1 MVENGMIDE
10 VRTMFNP
17 KNKDYSKGIRKAIG
31 VPEFDRYFRE
41 ELSKSINEETRVKLL
56 EEAIKEV
63 KVNNC
68 KLASQQLEKINSLI
82 NVKGWNVH
90 RLDYNRSHV
99 TKARKTGGGCG
110 SGGGENMEEY
120 GGSNSQYSPW
130 PPVAP
135 RPLCLS
141 QFALVNHACQFLPYT
156 PLPPTPPVPPVSDP
170 SPSPEPSQELLPPP
184 PPPPSSANIGTPI
197 EDECCRWM
205 RSVDSVCVCAL
216 LAHLPTFLSRP
227 VHQYTTVPP

>member
-1 MVENGMIDE
+1 MIQ
-10 VRTMFNP
+10 
-17 KNKDYSKGIRKAIG
+17 GI
-31 VPEFDRYFRE
+31 V
-41 ELSKSINEETRVKLL
+41 TTLL
-56 EEAIKEV
+56 LLVIH
-63 KVNNC
+63 
-68 KLASQQLEKINSLI
+68 L
-82 NVKGWNVH
+82 
-90 RLDYNRSHV
+90 
-99 TKARKTGGGCG
+99 
-110 SGGGENMEEY
+110 

-227 VHQYTTVPP
+227 VHQYTTVPHPACSVTFVCSSSLKLDNDQKSPQSP